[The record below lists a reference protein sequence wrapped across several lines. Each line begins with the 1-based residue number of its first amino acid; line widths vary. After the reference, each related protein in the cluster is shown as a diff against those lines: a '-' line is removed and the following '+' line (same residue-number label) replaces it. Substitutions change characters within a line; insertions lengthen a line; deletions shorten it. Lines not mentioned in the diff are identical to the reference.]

1 MTKSKIAALAEDE
14 DIALSPVKSS
24 SARLSSVTTAIRLLK
39 QFDEKRVEL
48 GISTLSRNLGVAKST
63 VHRVAS
69 TLVAEGL
76 LEQDAETELYRLGL
90 GLFTLGALVRQ
101 RLSVTSVA
109 KELLTNLRDEFRENV
124 ELAVLKDDQVTYL
137 YDFES
142 PRPVRLR
149 TRLGVSLP
157 AVDCAVGMAMV
168 ACQSEQRIQQLIN
181 GSARELSRRDVQNIK
196 TEIQLIQQNGFVTE
210 TENFELGAVCVA
222 APIYSLDGSVNFA
235 CGITVPHQRAKT
247 KTIELMSKRLLET
260 SALISQKLGFVPE
273 RADWF

>member
-1 MTKSKIAALAEDE
+1 MTKSKTTLPLQND
-14 DIALSPVKSS
+14 DIVLINKKSS

-48 GISTLSRNLGVAKST
+48 GISALSRNLGVAKST

-76 LEQDAETELYRLGL
+76 LEQDTKTDLYRLGL
-90 GLFTLGALVRQ
+90 GLFSLGALARQ
-101 RLSVTSVA
+101 RLTVTSVA
-109 KELLTNLRDEFRENV
+109 KELLTHLRDEFRENV

-149 TRLGVSLP
+149 SRLGVSLP

-168 ACQSEQRIQQLIN
+168 ACQSAEKIN
-181 GSARELSRRDVQNIK
+181 QFMAVSTRELTRRNIQTIR
-196 TEIQLIQQNGFVTE
+196 TEIHHIQQNGFVTE

-222 APIYSLDGSVNFA
+222 APIYNLDGTVSFA
-235 CGITVPHQRAKT
+235 CGITVPHQRVKA
-247 KTIELMSKRLLET
+247 KTIEHMSKRLLET
-260 SALISQKLGFVPE
+260 SALISKKLGFVPE
-273 RADWF
+273 RVGWF